1 MSYRGLNRGDPGFF
15 GSALKFVGGAIK
27 GGVSSFITGGNPIA
41 GAVSG
46 GVRSLLAPSTAQPA
60 VLQAMPGGAAPARM
74 LQQPG
79 TAVQGRVSPMGTVGI
94 CGPGMRL
101 KKDGGCTTRKRP
113 TMNPMNRR
121 AANRAINRI
130 KGARRILHAIEI
142 SLPKRKATGG
152 GGRRGKSCGCK

>member
-1 MSYRGLNRGDPGFF
+1 MSYRGLSRGDPGFF

-27 GGVSSFITGGNPIA
+27 GGISSFITGGNPIG
-41 GAVSG
+41 GAISG
-46 GVRSLLAPSTAQPA
+46 GVRSLLTPSTAQP
-60 VLQAMPGGAAPARM
+60 VLTSTFPGGAPR
-74 LQQPG
+74 LLGPGPG
-79 TAVQGRVSPMGTVGI
+79 TAVVGTRSPLGTVGV

-101 KKDGGCTTRKRP
+101 KKDGGCTNRKRP

-130 KGARRILHAIEI
+130 KGARRILHQIEI

-152 GGRRGKSCGCK
+152 PRRKGCGCK

>member
-41 GAVSG
+41 GAVTG
-46 GVRSLLAPSTAQPA
+46 GVRSLLTPSTQQPA
-60 VLQAMPGGAAPARM
+60 VLQQFPGGAQQPAR
-74 LQQPG
+74 LQGPG
-79 TAVQGRVSPMGTVGI
+79 TAVARISPLGTVGV

-101 KKDGGCTTRKRP
+101 KKDGGCTSRKRP

-130 KGARRILHAIEI
+130 KGARRILHQIEI
-142 SLPKRKATGG
+142 SLPKRKATS
-152 GGRRGKSCGCK
+152 GGRRKGCGCK